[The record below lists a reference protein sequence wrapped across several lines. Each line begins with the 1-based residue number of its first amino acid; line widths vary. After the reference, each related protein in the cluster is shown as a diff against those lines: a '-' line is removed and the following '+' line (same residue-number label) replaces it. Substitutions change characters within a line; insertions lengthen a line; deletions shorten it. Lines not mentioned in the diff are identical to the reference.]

1 MTLSNQKGGNALN
14 VIDALN
20 ARFTCRAFKSDPVSR
35 ETMVQILEAANRAP
49 SWGNTQPWDIYVAAG
64 EVLGGIRTEFLANLA
79 DTIPGATDLPLPQDW
94 PTALKD
100 RYTSLGKARYKL
112 LSEEL
117 GRDTLAQIIQER
129 NYRFFDAPAVVYLCM
144 DRSLTPYS
152 MFDLG
157 AVSQSIMLAA
167 QEYGVDSAPAIML
180 VLYPQIIRKTLAIPE
195 DKAIVMGVALGF
207 ADADNI
213 HNRYRSERR
222 SVEETAKLYGF

>member
-1 MTLSNQKGGNALN
+1 MN